1 MRLAGKLSSVHGHI
15 VKAGIWLKARCDRMA
30 ERVNMEVNVKEFFYD
45 MIKDPGC
52 FAVNREAPHAD
63 HLFCRNVEEAV
74 KETSSFRFSLNGL
87 WKFHYAKNYRS
98 TIPGFEKTAY
108 NCEGWD
114 DIPVPA
120 HIQMEGYDAPQYAN
134 TQYPWDGRE
143 EIVPGEVPE
152 HFNPVASYVKYFEV
166 PEHFDRER
174 VYSIFNRYSRR

>member
-15 VKAGIWLKARCDRMA
+15 VKAGIWLKVRCDRMA

-87 WKFHYAKNYRS
+87 WKFH
-98 TIPGFEKTAY
+98 
-108 NCEGWD
+108 
-114 DIPVPA
+114 
-120 HIQMEGYDAPQYAN
+120 
-134 TQYPWDGRE
+134 
-143 EIVPGEVPE
+143 
-152 HFNPVASYVKYFEV
+152 
-166 PEHFDRER
+166 
-174 VYSIFNRYSRR
+174 